1 MKELDVSGS
10 LFAYFVAIN
19 CDHILLFGAKM
30 ELSRVGELSLAEH
43 LQDARVTLHWL
54 PCKCVVENK
63 KKCVSGRV
71 TR

>member
-1 MKELDVSGS
+1 
-10 LFAYFVAIN
+10 
-19 CDHILLFGAKM
+19 M
-30 ELSRVGELSLAEH
+30 ELSRVGELSLAEL

-71 TR
+71 TLALGLPYLNRALERKFSSWK